1 MNSRSRFRAAAVAGI
16 LALSAC
22 MERVSGIT
30 GSQVDAEVRQKP
42 ALQNASLLECPVNE
56 ASTTS
61 AIVGPLG
68 GLVSVAGT
76 SISIP
81 AGALLSPVE
90 VTVTVPASNYMEVDI
105 SVSGT
110 EHFLFEQ
117 PVVVTLSYARC
128 TRNTSFTP
136 LSAWYIDTETHDLLE
151 NMGGIDNKLLKTMT
165 FVTPHLS
172 GYAVAN

>member
-1 MNSRSRFRAAAVAGI
+1 MRTSIRSRIAAILVLAAVA
-16 LALSAC
+16 AC
-22 MERVSGIT
+22 MERGMT
-30 GSQVDAEVRQKP
+30 GSLSDS
-42 ALQNASLLECPVNE
+42 ASLTARANLLDNLLECPANQ
-56 ASTTS
+56 ATSGS

-68 GLVSVAGT
+68 GLVTAGGT

-110 EHFLFEQ
+110 EHFLFEA

-128 TRNTSFTP
+128 NRNLSLTP
-136 LSAWYIDTETHDLLE
+136 LTVWHIDPATHELLE
-151 NMGGIDNKLLKTMT
+151 DVGGVDNKLLKTIT
-165 FVTPHLS
+165 FTTGHLS
-172 GYAVAN
+172 GWGVAN